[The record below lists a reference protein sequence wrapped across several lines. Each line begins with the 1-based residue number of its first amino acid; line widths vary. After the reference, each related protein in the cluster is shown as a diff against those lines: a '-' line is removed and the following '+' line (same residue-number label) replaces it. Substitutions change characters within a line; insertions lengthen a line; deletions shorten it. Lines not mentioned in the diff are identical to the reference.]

1 MRIFMMQCKYE
12 IVRVLRNRY
21 FVFWSL
27 AMPILFY
34 YIFTNVV
41 NSNVPNKAEWQAH
54 YLMSMTVFSV
64 MGSSIMTLGIR
75 KVQESSQGWSKFMR
89 IMPVSDT
96 VYFAAQMVGQSV
108 VHLLSIFVI
117 FSAGAIIN
125 DVSLTPIQWVEC
137 GVWILFGSVPFL
149 AIGTLIGTMRKVETA
164 SGVSNLIYMMLAIA
178 GGMWMPLEVMPK
190 MMQNI
195 GSWLPSYH
203 YGNGAWQII
212 RGEAPEW
219 KNFLMLVFFLIVF
232 MLLSNYI
239 RRKQEAV

>member
-1 MRIFMMQCKYE
+1 MKLFILQCKCE
-12 IVRVLRNRY
+12 ILRVLRNRY

-27 AMPILFY
+27 VMPILFY

-41 NSNVPNKAEWQAH
+41 NTNAPDKELWQAH

-75 KVQESSQGWSKFMR
+75 KVQENSQGWSKFMR
-89 IMPVSDT
+89 LTPLPDS
-96 VYFAAQMVGQSV
+96 VYFIAQMVGQSV
-108 VHLLSIFVI
+108 MHALSIIVI

-125 DVSLTPIQWVEC
+125 GVSFSFNVWLLC
-137 GVWILFGSVPFL
+137 GLWILLGAIPFL
-149 AIGTLIGTMRKVETA
+149 ALGTLVGTMKKVETA

-178 GGMWMPLEVMPK
+178 GGMWMPLEIMPK

-195 GSWLPSYH
+195 GKWLPSYN
-203 YGNGAWQII
+203 YGDGAWEII
-212 RGEAPEW
+212 RGNYPDW
-219 KNFLMLVFFLIVF
+219 KNYLILVFFMILF
-232 MLLSNYI
+232 MLLSKYI